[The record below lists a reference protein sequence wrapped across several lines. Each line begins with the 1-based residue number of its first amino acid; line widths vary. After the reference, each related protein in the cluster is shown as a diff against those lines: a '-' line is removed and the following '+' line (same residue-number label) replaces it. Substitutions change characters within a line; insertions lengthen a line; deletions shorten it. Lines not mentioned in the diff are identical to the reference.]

1 MTKIWPI
8 EGIALDADSDS
19 VNNSLGDLVQS
30 LYNANYTEG
39 RVYPTLAAG
48 ASIVCWEHWLRSFR
62 HRQSRQTITYRL
74 S

>member
-48 ASIVCWEHWLRSFR
+48 ASIVSANTDWVLGALCWR
-62 HRQSRQTITYRL
+62 
-74 S
+74 